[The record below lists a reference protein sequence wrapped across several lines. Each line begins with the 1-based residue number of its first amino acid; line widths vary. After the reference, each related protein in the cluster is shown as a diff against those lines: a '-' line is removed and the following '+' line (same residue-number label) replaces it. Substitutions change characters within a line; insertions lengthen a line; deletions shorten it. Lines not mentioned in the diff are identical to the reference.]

1 MENNVFCKTRISN
14 PKKIWYNVCIA
25 IAIVSLIVM
34 ILSIIPVRQ
43 EKHYERF
50 WEGDCI
56 DYCNMFGERLKI
68 EYPDGDITREL
79 ESFGDYFSYLFF
91 DFHFCNIASYA
102 LILSIL
108 LMIGYAL
115 VRSSCK
121 KCTLELNQDGV
132 YGKKKTLFSLKSI
145 NQPFEKIDNVSI
157 RDSIIDKILGGRTL
171 VIRSSS
177 SCIKFSCVDNAQ
189 EFLDKTL
196 EELKKYKE
204 AVNSKSEKATK
215 ASSDGDTMEA
225 IVKLKNLLDQG
236 LITQE
241 EFDAKRKALID
252 KI

>member
-1 MENNVFCKTRISN
+1 MENKVFCKMRIN
-14 PKKIWYNVCIA
+14 EPRKICYIVSVLL
-25 IAIVSLIVM
+25 AIVSFIVI
-34 ILSIIPVRQ
+34 ILSMIPVR
-43 EKHYERF
+43 EKAYFSEYY
-50 WEGDCI
+50 GAGVT
-56 DYCNMFGERLKI
+56 YYNVFGEWFKEENSRG
-68 EYPDGDITREL
+68 YTNWCGG
-79 ESFGDYFSYLFF
+79 SFWGFLFF
-91 DFHFCNIASYA
+91 NFIPCVPCILLILVLLFVTWYA
-102 LILSIL
+102 LSRF
-108 LMIGYAL
+108 M
-115 VRSSCK
+115 CQ

-157 RDSIIDKILGGRTL
+157 RDSIIDKLLGGQTL

-196 EELKKYKE
+196 EELKEYKE
-204 AVNSKSEKATK
+204 AVNSKSEKATPT
-215 ASSDGDTMEA
+215 SSDGDAMEA

-241 EFDAKRKALID
+241 EFDCKRKSLID